1 MKKLLRRLLALSM
14 AAALTV
20 GMSAAV
26 SAFTYPK
33 SYWPL
38 HNQWESI
45 SSGSDTAAILTNVQ
59 KTYDLLRPLGLSQD
73 VCWNLEPKCA
83 KASWICEV
91 QGDLNGAVTWLQR
104 QLELAQWLHDNG
116 YDYNDILLDGSARLT
131 YLQAAQSPRLYALSN
146 AASSYSYGPR
156 QGTWLGSA
164 LGHDQPGESAAL
176 MYVNFNDGY
185 SMDHWT
191 GYYKNTSENFRRA
204 VSGGVLEVAWNFSP
218 ENTAGAQAVLSAD
231 SYIADSLRTLGS
243 LNATVLL
250 RLGAEMNSWSD
261 CDPAVFIQAFRK
273 VAEAAR
279 SYGNIQMV
287 FSPNDIN
294 NRNVTI
300 QQFYPATSMWTGWV
314 CPPIT
319 RATTTTCT
327 ARPRATPCPPPWAA
341 TPSTA
346 PAYTATTPWWSSSP
360 LWSWPKATTSP

>member
-38 HNQWESI
+38 HDQWESI

-116 YDYNDILLDGSARLT
+116 YGYHDTLLDGSARLT

-204 VSGGVLEVAWNFSP
+204 VSGGVL
-218 ENTAGAQAVLSAD
+218 LSAFKNA
-231 SYIADSLRTLGS
+231 SVSSRLRMASSRFTSHLGWLYRMERYFTS
-243 LNATVLL
+243 SRSGMGG
-250 RLGAEMNSWSD
+250 RL
-261 CDPAVFIQAFRK
+261 FLF
-273 VAEAAR
+273 
-279 SYGNIQMV
+279 
-287 FSPNDIN
+287 
-294 NRNVTI
+294 
-300 QQFYPATSMWTGWV
+300 
-314 CPPIT
+314 
-319 RATTTTCT
+319 
-327 ARPRATPCPPPWAA
+327 
-341 TPSTA
+341 
-346 PAYTATTPWWSSSP
+346 
-360 LWSWPKATTSP
+360 

>member
-146 AASSYSYGPR
+146 AASSYS
-156 QGTWLGSA
+156 
-164 LGHDQPGESAAL
+164 
-176 MYVNFNDGY
+176 
-185 SMDHWT
+185 
-191 GYYKNTSENFRRA
+191 
-204 VSGGVLEVAWNFSP
+204 
-218 ENTAGAQAVLSAD
+218 
-231 SYIADSLRTLGS
+231 
-243 LNATVLL
+243 
-250 RLGAEMNSWSD
+250 
-261 CDPAVFIQAFRK
+261 
-273 VAEAAR
+273 
-279 SYGNIQMV
+279 
-287 FSPNDIN
+287 
-294 NRNVTI
+294 
-300 QQFYPATSMWTGWV
+300 
-314 CPPIT
+314 
-319 RATTTTCT
+319 
-327 ARPRATPCPPPWAA
+327 
-341 TPSTA
+341 
-346 PAYTATTPWWSSSP
+346 
-360 LWSWPKATTSP
+360 